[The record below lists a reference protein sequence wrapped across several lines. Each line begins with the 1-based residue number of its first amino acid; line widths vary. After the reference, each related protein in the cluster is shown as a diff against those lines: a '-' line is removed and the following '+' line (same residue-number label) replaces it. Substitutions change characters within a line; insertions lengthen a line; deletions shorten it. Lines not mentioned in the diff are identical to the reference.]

1 MAVGNG
7 TNITVLVSTD
17 GGFAAIGSETNAVF
31 SQTTEYIDVSTKDS
45 RKRAGLPGKYSAS
58 VTVDNMY
65 VEGSANVALLE
76 TASRNGTTIAIQRA
90 VAGEGT
96 EGATVIVTDFTETH
110 AFEDASTI
118 SMTLEVT
125 GAWAAV

>member
-7 TNITVLVSTD
+7 TNITVLVTTD
-17 GGFAAIGSETNAVF
+17 GGTTFAAIGSETNAVF
-31 SQTTEYIDVSTKDS
+31 SQTTEYIDVSTKES

-96 EGATVIVTDFTETH
+96 EGNRYRDGFHRNPRIRGCVNYID
-110 AFEDASTI
+110 DA
-118 SMTLEVT
+118 
-125 GAWAAV
+125 